1 MCYANHMQKIEDF
14 IEALAASGNPNDGTT
29 QRYLA
34 KEVGLDPS
42 ELTSSDIEYIESE
55 VAYRCS

>member
-1 MCYANHMQKIEDF
+1 MCYANHQQKIEDF
-14 IEALAASGNPNDGTT
+14 IKALAASGNPNDGTT

-34 KEVGLDPS
+34 SEIGLS
-42 ELTSSDIEYIESE
+42 FNELTSSDIEYIERE

>member
-1 MCYANHMQKIEDF
+1 MCYASHMQKIEDF
-14 IEALAASGNPNDGTT
+14 IEALAASGNPNDGVT

-34 KEVGLDPS
+34 NEVGLS
-42 ELTSSDIEYIESE
+42 FNELTSSDIEYIERE

>member
-1 MCYANHMQKIEDF
+1 MCYASHMQKIEDF
-14 IEALAASGNPNDGTT
+14 IEALAASGNPNDGVT